1 MTSAAFPIDS
11 VEREIDSAIFSSI
24 SPVAPAMLAVK
35 DATCIIEEHE
45 KKHGIK
51 NAVKRKESFLLFIF

>member
-11 VEREIDSAIFSSI
+11 VEREIESAIFWSM
-24 SPVAPAMLAVK
+24 SPVAPAIVAEIE
-35 DATCIIEEHE
+35 ATCIIEEHE

-51 NAVKRKESFLLFIF
+51 NAVKRRKRFFLFIF